1 MFFVALIIER
11 KTVLGRKLKAVG
23 AAELA
28 AAASGMKVA
37 RVKVLAFALSG
48 ALAALA
54 GVIFSIKLSG
64 GAPSIA
70 NGSCSQLLWQ
80 FLLEVHRLREVLVEL
95 LTLWWVLRSLR

>member
-1 MFFVALIIER
+1 MLSSSGIVQIFICWRVCVFVALIIER

-37 RVKVLAFALSG
+37 RVKVMAFALSG

-54 GVIFSIKLSG
+54 GYFLDQII
-64 GAPSIA
+64 
-70 NGSCSQLLWQ
+70 WQ
-80 FLLEVHRLREVLVEL
+80 R
-95 LTLWWVLRSLR
+95 T